1 MTLKELRLRSLH
13 LLESSLRTDVSLF
26 HMGSFFLFGI
36 FIAFLLGGFFAG
48 IEVGFISLNRLTVEL
63 RKKQR
68 SKSATTLSQFLD
80 EPSKFI
86 YAMNIGIVIMLVIY
100 GLFVD
105 ELLTPLWLMTESYLL
120 DDLIPYFLYIRIL
133 FDLVVAAA
141 AFLFYF
147 FFSRALFG
155 SKSDTLM
162 FFLTPVFSFFYKL
175 FQPLANKFVQL
186 SEWILE
192 NIINVH
198 VRKSKHAFTRLELEN
213 FIQPRDEKANESQEL
228 NKELFEN
235 ALTLPYVKVRQ
246 CLVPRKEI
254 EAIQINESIET
265 LKKKFVETNLS
276 KLIVYDKNID
286 SILGYVHQLSLFK
299 NPISI
304 QSILYTIPTVPESM
318 TASDLMNRLI
328 KERKS
333 MAWVVDE
340 FGGTSGIVTMED
352 LLEELFGE
360 IKDEYDTEEL
370 IEREISEN
378 EFEFSGRLSV
388 DELNEKYKLSLDMND
403 SETLSGFIIHYNESI
418 PKVKE
423 RIVIGKFEF
432 EILEVTDTRIE
443 LVRVKKSL

>member
-1 MTLKELRLRSLH
+1 MTSKELLKRSLH
-13 LLESSLRTDVSLF
+13 WLDSSLRTDVSLLR
-26 HMGSFFLFGI
+26 MGSFFLFGI

-80 EPSKFI
+80 EPAKFI

-105 ELLTPLWLMTESYLL
+105 ELLSPLWLMTESYLL

-162 FFLTPVFSFFYKL
+162 FFLTPVFSFFYRL
-175 FQPLANKFVQL
+175 FQPLADKFVQL

-192 NIINVH
+192 NLINVH

-254 EAIQINESIET
+254 ESIHVNESIEA

-276 KLIVYDKNID
+276 KLVVYDKNID
-286 SILGYVHQLSLFK
+286 HILGYVHQLSLFK
-299 NPISI
+299 NPLSI
-304 QSILYTIPTVPESM
+304 QSILYSIPTVPESM

-370 IEREISEN
+370 IEREMNEN
-378 EFEFSGRLSV
+378 EFEFSGRLSI
-388 DELNEKYKLSLDMND
+388 DELNEKYKLGLDMND

>member
-1 MTLKELRLRSLH
+1 MTSKELLQRSLH
-13 LLESSLRTDVSLF
+13 WLDSSLRTDVSLLR
-26 HMGSFFLFGI
+26 MGSFFLFGI

-80 EPSKFI
+80 EPAKFI

-105 ELLTPLWLMTESYLL
+105 ELLSPLWLMTESYLL
-120 DDLIPYFLYIRIL
+120 NDLIPYFLYIRIL

-162 FFLTPVFSFFYKL
+162 FFLTPVFSFFYRL
-175 FQPLANKFVQL
+175 FQPLAEKFVQL

-192 NIINVH
+192 NLINVH

-254 EAIQINESIET
+254 ESIHVNESIEA
-265 LKKKFVETNLS
+265 LKKKFVESNLS
-276 KLIVYDKNID
+276 KLVVYDKNID
-286 SILGYVHQLSLFK
+286 HILGYVHQLSLFK
-299 NPISI
+299 NPLSI

-370 IEREISEN
+370 IEREINEN
-378 EFEFSGRLSV
+378 EFEFSGRLSI
-388 DELNEKYKLSLDMND
+388 DELNEKYKLGLDMND

>member
-1 MTLKELRLRSLH
+1 MILIGLQQRSLH
-13 LLESSLRTDVSLF
+13 WLDSSLRTDVSLF

-36 FIAFLLGGFFAG
+36 FIAFLLAGFFAG

-80 EPSKFI
+80 EPAKFI

-120 DDLIPYFLYIRIL
+120 DDLIPYFLYIRIF

-175 FQPLANKFVQL
+175 FQPLADKFVQM

-192 NIINVH
+192 NLINVH

-235 ALTLPYVKVRQ
+235 ALTLPYVKIRQ

-276 KLIVYDKNID
+276 KLVVYDKNID
-286 SILGYVHQLSLFK
+286 NIMGYVHQLSLFK

-388 DELNEKYKLSLDMND
+388 DELNEKYKLGLDMND
-403 SETLSGFIIHYNESI
+403 SETLSGFIIHHNEFI

>member
-1 MTLKELRLRSLH
+1 MTLKELQMKSLH
-13 LLESSLRTDVSLF
+13 WLGSSFRTDVSLSQ
-26 HMGSFFLFGI
+26 MGSFFLIGI
-36 FIAFLLGGFFAG
+36 LIAFILAGFFAG
-48 IEVGFISLNRLTVEL
+48 IEVGFVSLNRLAVEL

-68 SKSATTLSQFLD
+68 SKSAGTLSQFLD
-80 EPSKFI
+80 QPSKFI
-86 YAMNIGIVIMLVIY
+86 YAMNVGIVIMLVIY
-100 GLFVD
+100 GLFID

-120 DDLIPYFLYIRIL
+120 DELIPYFLYIRIL
-133 FDLVVAAA
+133 FDLVVSAAS
-141 AFLFYF
+141 FLLYF

-162 FFLTPVFSFFYKL
+162 FFLTPIFAFFYKL
-175 FQPLANKFVQL
+175 FHPIANKFVQI

-192 NIINVH
+192 NLINVH
-198 VRKSKHAFTRLELEN
+198 VRKNKNSFTRLEFEN
-213 FIQPRDEKANESQEL
+213 FIQPRNEKATESQEL

-235 ALTLPYVKVRQ
+235 ALTLPYVKIRQ

-254 EAIQINESIET
+254 EAVQINDSVDK
-265 LKKKFVETNLS
+265 LKQRFIETNLS
-276 KLIVYDKNID
+276 KLVVYDKTID
-286 SILGYVHQLSLFK
+286 NILGYVHQLSLFK
-299 NPISI
+299 TPTSI
-304 QSILYTIPTVPESM
+304 QSILHKIPTVPESM
-318 TASDLMNRLI
+318 TATDLMNLLI

-370 IEREISEN
+370 IEREINEN
-378 EFEFSGRLSV
+378 EFEFSGRLRI
-388 DELNEKYKLSLDMND
+388 EEINEKYKLGLEMND
-403 SETLSGFIIHYNESI
+403 SETLSGFIIHHNESI

-423 RIVIGKFEF
+423 RIVIGPFEF

-443 LVRVKKSL
+443 LVRMKKTL

>member
-1 MTLKELRLRSLH
+1 MILIGLQQRSLH
-13 LLESSLRTDVSLF
+13 WLDSSLRTDVSLF

-36 FIAFLLGGFFAG
+36 FIAFLLAGFFAG

-80 EPSKFI
+80 EPAKFI

-120 DDLIPYFLYIRIL
+120 DDLIPYFLYIRIF

-175 FQPLANKFVQL
+175 FQPLADKFVQM

-192 NIINVH
+192 NLINVH

-276 KLIVYDKNID
+276 KLVVYDKNID
-286 SILGYVHQLSLFK
+286 NIMGYVHQLSLFK

-388 DELNEKYKLSLDMND
+388 DELNEKYKLGLDMND
-403 SETLSGFIIHYNESI
+403 SETLSGFIIHHNEFI

>member
-1 MTLKELRLRSLH
+1 MTSKELLQRSLH
-13 LLESSLRTDVSLF
+13 WLDSSLRTDVSLLR
-26 HMGSFFLFGI
+26 MGSFFLFGI

-80 EPSKFI
+80 EPAKFI

-105 ELLTPLWLMTESYLL
+105 ELLSPLWLMTESYLL

-162 FFLTPVFSFFYKL
+162 FFLTPVFSFFYRL
-175 FQPLANKFVQL
+175 FQPLADKFVQL

-192 NIINVH
+192 NLINVH

-254 EAIQINESIET
+254 ESIHVNESIEA

-276 KLIVYDKNID
+276 KLVVYDKNID
-286 SILGYVHQLSLFK
+286 HILGYVHQLSLFK
-299 NPISI
+299 NPLSI
-304 QSILYTIPTVPESM
+304 QSILYSIPTVPESM

-370 IEREISEN
+370 IEREINEN
-378 EFEFSGRLSV
+378 EFEFSGRLSI
-388 DELNEKYKLSLDMND
+388 DELNEKYKLGLDMND

>member
-1 MTLKELRLRSLH
+1 MILKEHRQRSL
-13 LLESSLRTDVSLF
+13 LLLDSSLPTDVSLF
-26 HMGSFFLFGI
+26 HMGSFYLFGI

-68 SKSATTLSQFLD
+68 SKSASTLSQFLD

-86 YAMNIGIVIMLVIY
+86 YAMNIGIAIMLVIY

-120 DDLIPYFLYIRIL
+120 NDLVPYFLYIRII
-133 FDLVVAAA
+133 FDLILAAA
-141 AFLFYF
+141 AFLLYF

-155 SKSDTLM
+155 SKSDTMM

-175 FQPLANKFVQL
+175 FHPVADKFVHL

-192 NIINVH
+192 HLINVH
-198 VRKSKHAFTRLELEN
+198 VRKNKHAYTRLELEN
-213 FIQPRDEKANESQEL
+213 FIQPRDEKAIESQEL

-254 EAIQINESIET
+254 EAIQINEGIDT

-276 KLIVYDKNID
+276 KLVVYDKNID
-286 SILGYVHQLSLFK
+286 NILGYVHQLSLFK
-299 NPISI
+299 NPNNI
-304 QSILYTIPTVPESM
+304 QTIIHTIPTAPESM
-318 TASDLMNRLI
+318 TATDLMNLLI

-340 FGGTSGIVTMED
+340 FGGTAGIVTMED

-370 IEREISEN
+370 IEREINEN
-378 EFEFSGRLSV
+378 EFEFSGRLRI
-388 DELNEKYKLSLDMND
+388 DELNEKYKLGLEMND
-403 SETLSGFIIHYNESI
+403 SETLSGYIIHYNESI

-423 RIVIGKFEF
+423 RIVIGRFEF

-443 LVRVKKSL
+443 LVRVQKSL

>member
-1 MTLKELRLRSLH
+1 MTSKELLKRSLH
-13 LLESSLRTDVSLF
+13 WLDSSLRTDVSLLR
-26 HMGSFFLFGI
+26 MGSFFLFGI

-80 EPSKFI
+80 EPAKFI

-105 ELLTPLWLMTESYLL
+105 ELLSPLWLMTESYLL

-162 FFLTPVFSFFYKL
+162 FFLTPVFSFFYRL
-175 FQPLANKFVQL
+175 FQPLADKFVQL

-192 NIINVH
+192 NLINVH

-213 FIQPRDEKANESQEL
+213 FIQPRDEKAIESQEL

-254 EAIQINESIET
+254 ESIHVNESIEA

-276 KLIVYDKNID
+276 KLVVYDKNID
-286 SILGYVHQLSLFK
+286 HILGYVHQLSLFK
-299 NPISI
+299 NPLSI
-304 QSILYTIPTVPESM
+304 QSILYSIPTVPESM

-370 IEREISEN
+370 IEREMNEN
-378 EFEFSGRLSV
+378 EFEFSGRLSI
-388 DELNEKYKLSLDMND
+388 DELNEKYKLGLDMND

>member
-1 MTLKELRLRSLH
+1 M
-13 LLESSLRTDVSLF
+13 LESSLRTDVSLF

-175 FQPLANKFVQL
+175 FQPLADKFVQL

-192 NIINVH
+192 NLINVH

-388 DELNEKYKLSLDMND
+388 DELNEKYKLGLDMND

>member
-1 MTLKELRLRSLH
+1 MTLKELQQKSLH
-13 LLESSLRTDVSLF
+13 WLETSLRTDVSLL

-68 SKSATTLSQFLD
+68 SKSAATLSQFLD

-86 YAMNIGIVIMLVIY
+86 YAMNVGIVIMLVIY

-141 AFLFYF
+141 AFLLYF

-162 FFLTPVFSFFYKL
+162 FFLTPVFSFFYRF
-175 FQPLANKFVQL
+175 FQPLANKFVLL

-192 NIINVH
+192 NLINVH
-198 VRKSKHAFTRLELEN
+198 VRKNKHAFTRLELEN
-213 FIQPRDEKANESQEL
+213 FIQPRDEKAIESQEL

-254 EAIQINESIET
+254 EAIQIHESIES
-265 LKKKFVETNLS
+265 LKTRFIDTNLS
-276 KLIVYDKNID
+276 KLVVYDKNID
-286 SILGYVHQLSLFK
+286 TVLGYVHQLSLFK
-299 NPISI
+299 NPTSI
-304 QSILYTIPTVPESM
+304 QSILHTIPTVPESM
-318 TASDLMNRLI
+318 TAADLMNLLL

-340 FGGTSGIVTMED
+340 FGGTAGIVTMED

-370 IEREISEN
+370 IEKMIN
-378 EFEFSGRLSV
+378 EHEYIFSGRLRV
-388 DELNEKYKLSLDMND
+388 DELNEKYSLGLEMND
-403 SETLSGFIIHYNESI
+403 SETLSGFIIHHNESI
-418 PKVKE
+418 PKVND

-432 EILEVTDTRIE
+432 VILEVTDTRIE
-443 LVRVKKSL
+443 IVKVIKSL